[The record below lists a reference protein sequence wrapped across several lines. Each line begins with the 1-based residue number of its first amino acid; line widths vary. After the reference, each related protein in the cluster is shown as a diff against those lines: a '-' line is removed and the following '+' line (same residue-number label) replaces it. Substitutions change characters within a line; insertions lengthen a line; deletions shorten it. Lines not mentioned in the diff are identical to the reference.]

1 MTHLTR
7 TEILY
12 LAKLENGYSHK
23 IKEPGKKAPYEW
35 YEWYEWYEEHIS
47 GQMVSISGNWGSSL
61 DVIMND
67 IIIHS
72 RLTITY
78 WDLPTP
84 KRTSQ

>member
-23 IKEPGKKAPYEW
+23 IKDPGNKILCYEW
-35 YEWYEWYEEHIS
+35 HDEHIS
-47 GQMVSISGNWGSSL
+47 GQMVSISGNWGPFPA
-61 DVIMND
+61 VIMSD

-78 WDLPTP
+78 WGLTTP
-84 KRTSQ
+84 KRASQ

>member
-1 MTHLTR
+1 MTHLTG

-23 IKEPGKKAPYEW
+23 IKEPGKKILW
-35 YEWYEWYEEHIS
+35 YEWYGEHIS
-47 GQMVSISGNWGSSL
+47 GQMVSISGNWGSSPG
-61 DVIMND
+61 VIMND

-72 RLTITY
+72 RLNITY
-78 WDLPTP
+78 WGLTTP